1 MRWITYLESNKEAY
15 AAFVSNIEAKIEHHR
30 KVLEDWRFDSGKIS
44 FHQGCVA
51 TLRQILLELE
61 ESQKESQSHG
71 YGTDQQTRAGPS

>member
-15 AAFVSNIEAKIEHHR
+15 QNFEEYLEAQIEFYR
-30 KVLEDWRFDSGKIS
+30 KPLEDTRSNYDALRVQ
-44 FHQGCVA
+44 QGSVKA
-51 TLRQILLELE
+51 LRQIQYILK